1 MTQKDVKM
9 SLIRQLEL
17 RGMSAEFYMDLV
29 NDYIY
34 YWSLKKKLIADI
46 KSKGLR
52 YETVNGNGMTVEKA
66 NESVVNLQKT
76 TATMLKILADL
87 KLKEPVPEPE
97 NPTDVY
103 LYLSAFPDSQLFLSR
118 MLLSPPA
125 GAGGNLC

>member
-1 MTQKDVKM
+1 MSKLTQKDVKM

-17 RGMSAEFYMDLV
+17 RGLSAEFYMDLV

-76 TATMLKILADL
+76 TVTMLKILADL

-97 NPTDVY
+97 NPTDGY
-103 LYLSAFPDSQLFLSR
+103 L
-118 MLLSPPA
+118 
-125 GAGGNLC
+125 

>member
-9 SLIRQLEL
+9 SLARQLEL

-76 TATMLKILADL
+76 TATMLKILADM

-97 NPTDVY
+97 NLADGY
-103 LYLSAFPDSQLFLSR
+103 L
-118 MLLSPPA
+118 
-125 GAGGNLC
+125 

>member
-76 TATMLKILADL
+76 TVTMLKILADL

-97 NPTDVY
+97 NPADGY
-103 LYLSAFPDSQLFLSR
+103 L
-118 MLLSPPA
+118 
-125 GAGGNLC
+125 

>member
-52 YETVNGNGMTVEKA
+52 YKTVNGNGMTVEKA

-76 TATMLKILADL
+76 TVTMLKILADL
-87 KLKEPVPEPE
+87 KLKEPVPELE
-97 NPTDVY
+97 NPTDGY
-103 LYLSAFPDSQLFLSR
+103 L
-118 MLLSPPA
+118 
-125 GAGGNLC
+125 

>member
-9 SLIRQLEL
+9 SLARQLEL

-52 YETVNGNGMTVEKA
+52 CN
-66 NESVVNLQKT
+66 
-76 TATMLKILADL
+76 
-87 KLKEPVPEPE
+87 
-97 NPTDVY
+97 
-103 LYLSAFPDSQLFLSR
+103 
-118 MLLSPPA
+118 
-125 GAGGNLC
+125 

>member
-76 TATMLKILADL
+76 TVTMLKILADL
-87 KLKEPVPEPE
+87 KLKEPVPAPE
-97 NPTDVY
+97 NPTDGY
-103 LYLSAFPDSQLFLSR
+103 L
-118 MLLSPPA
+118 
-125 GAGGNLC
+125 

>member
-9 SLIRQLEL
+9 SLVRQLEL

-76 TATMLKILADL
+76 TVTMLKILADL
-87 KLKEPVPEPE
+87 KLKEPIPEPE
-97 NPTDVY
+97 NPTDGY
-103 LYLSAFPDSQLFLSR
+103 L
-118 MLLSPPA
+118 
-125 GAGGNLC
+125 

>member
-1 MTQKDVKM
+1 LTQKDVKM

-76 TATMLKILADL
+76 TVTMLKILADL

-97 NPTDVY
+97 NPTDGY
-103 LYLSAFPDSQLFLSR
+103 L
-118 MLLSPPA
+118 
-125 GAGGNLC
+125 